1 MIIQKINNL
10 TFIYSDYLDNQD
22 ISTILKDIKTPK
34 DNNFEVIFLDFI
46 LLSNIEIKD
55 ENILI
60 QNLKKT
66 IKNIKLLK
74 KKFYVYIYY
83 NNKNIKLNILN
94 NNLYINR
101 YFIKA
106 KKLESS
112 NCKFINLNE

>member
-10 TFIYSDYLDNQD
+10 TFVYSDYLDNQD
-22 ISTILKDIKTPK
+22 MLKILENIKIPK
-34 DNNFEVIFLDFI
+34 DSNFEVVFLDFV
-46 LLSNIEIKD
+46 LLENIEIKD
-55 ENILI
+55 EDILI

-74 KKFYVYIYY
+74 KKFNVYIYY
-83 NNKNIKLNILN
+83 NNKNIKLNVLDN
-94 NNLYINR
+94 KLYINR

-112 NCKFINLNE
+112 NCKFINLNK